1 MLERRRRP
9 VSVLAVLAAML
20 ALSATAVAVTRAHT
34 SDGRPVRATATRLP
48 PSPRQAPT
56 AGAAPAPVGPLP
68 VGADVLVDVSVAT
81 LWGEPGMARAVDEP
95 SLTNPVDVGRWVST
109 MTVADKRWLVGRLV
123 TQALYGE
130 RVTVVETRGGWARVT
145 VGDQPTS
152 LDRRGYP
159 GWLPA
164 VQLSRGP
171 VGPDTGRAAVVTA
184 PLSTLHDAGTPV
196 PRSEGRSGPVPR
208 SEGLQVSYATRL
220 PVVAVDDQWATVA
233 TPDDG
238 RGRLA
243 RADVD
248 IVDSR
253 PLPATGADLVRSARL
268 FSGVPYLWAG
278 TSALGFD
285 CSGLVWAVYRAHGM
299 VVPRDADDQAVAGVP
314 VPASDLE
321 PGDLLF
327 YASGP
332 GPRAVHHVAMYVGDG
347 RMIQSPATGEV
358 VETVPV
364 TAPAFAREFRVAR
377 RFTSP

>member
-1 MLERRRRP
+1 
-9 VSVLAVLAAML
+9 
-20 ALSATAVAVTRAHT
+20 
-34 SDGRPVRATATRLP
+34 
-48 PSPRQAPT
+48 
-56 AGAAPAPVGPLP
+56 VGS
-68 VGADVLVDVSVAT
+68 DVLVDVSVAT

-95 SLTNPVDVGRWVST
+95 SLTNPVDVGLWVST
-109 MTVADKRWLVGRLV
+109 MSVADKRWLVGRLV

-164 VQLSRGP
+164 VQLSRRP
-171 VGPDTGRAAVVTA
+171 VGPDTGRSAVVTA
-184 PLSTLHDAGTPV
+184 PRSTLHDAGTPRV
-196 PRSEGRSGPVPR
+196 
-208 SEGLQVSYATRL
+208 EGLQVTYATRL

-253 PLPATGADLVRSARL
+253 PLPAAGAELVRSARL

-299 VVPRDADDQAVAGVP
+299 VVPRDADDQALAGVS

-332 GPRAVHHVAMYVGDG
+332 GPEAVHHVAMYVGDG

-377 RFTSP
+377 RYPSP